1 MQSWFDQ
8 WAALLSSVPEEMALA
23 ALLLPVVLAIF
34 SKRVIVVLG
43 SFLLALLALCA
54 FVAPTN
60 MAVTLVTGSYFGSL
74 MVALSG
80 IFARRRAEAI
90 QAEFSRLRSDVN
102 ELLAAENRRF
112 LLELKSSTAADEQSA
127 GVSTTV
133 KPSAE

>member
-1 MQSWFDQ
+1 
-8 WAALLSSVPEEMALA
+8 
-23 ALLLPVVLAIF
+23 
-34 SKRVIVVLG
+34 
-43 SFLLALLALCA
+43 
-54 FVAPTN
+54 
-60 MAVTLVTGSYFGSL
+60 